1 MKHTV
6 QLKVGVETRLSWSV
20 MRESSSM
27 ARTHDHPVL
36 ELTEGDHL
44 SVACVAGEGFPVMQ
58 FSWEHHVVPGSEVN
72 NSRPRTGR
80 EYQVRKLFQSEDSLK
95 TIAILCLYLV
105 HKPSK
110 PSNTSWVLYFN
121 ICSQTVYVSDK
132 LLLQERCW
140 DFRGCSRQS
149 LPDSLNIHLEEVQL
163 LWLFN
168 DVNLHCFQQKQS
180 EKLFVLTLI
189 ELIIQVKSD
198 KSDNW
203 VKKW

>member
-20 MRESSSM
+20 MRESSSQ

-36 ELTEGDHL
+36 ELTEGDHV

-110 PSNTSWVLYFN
+110 HFNSSWVLYFN
-121 ICSQTVYVSDK
+121 ICS
-132 LLLQERCW
+132 
-140 DFRGCSRQS
+140 
-149 LPDSLNIHLEEVQL
+149 
-163 LWLFN
+163 
-168 DVNLHCFQQKQS
+168 
-180 EKLFVLTLI
+180 
-189 ELIIQVKSD
+189 
-198 KSDNW
+198 
-203 VKKW
+203 

>member
-36 ELTEGDHL
+36 ELTEGDHV

-80 EYQVRKLFQSEDSLK
+80 EYQVRKL
-95 TIAILCLYLV
+95 
-105 HKPSK
+105 
-110 PSNTSWVLYFN
+110 
-121 ICSQTVYVSDK
+121 
-132 LLLQERCW
+132 
-140 DFRGCSRQS
+140 
-149 LPDSLNIHLEEVQL
+149 
-163 LWLFN
+163 
-168 DVNLHCFQQKQS
+168 
-180 EKLFVLTLI
+180 
-189 ELIIQVKSD
+189 
-198 KSDNW
+198 
-203 VKKW
+203 